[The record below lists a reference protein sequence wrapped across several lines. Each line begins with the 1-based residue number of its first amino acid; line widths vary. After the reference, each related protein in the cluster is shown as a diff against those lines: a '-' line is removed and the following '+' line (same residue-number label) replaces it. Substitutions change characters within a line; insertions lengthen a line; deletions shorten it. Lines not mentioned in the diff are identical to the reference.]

1 MLSLPQQNGPYPRVL
16 HRVERD
22 RSRDRLSSRRPHRRL
37 HHPVRRCTWLGEI
50 GLVAVVDDQA
60 DGDALWRL
68 AQQLGGRGHGQDQ
81 ARWIL
86 TQASR
91 ARMVAS
97 FTDLVEAKW
106 TAYIRRRFALDALF
120 ANHEILMTGRMDLPV
135 TPAPL

>member
-1 MLSLPQQNGPYPRVL
+1 MSFTELSATGRVTVFPL
-16 HRVERD
+16 DGLTVAYTT
-22 RSRDRLSSRRPHRRL
+22 RSGDARG
-37 HHPVRRCTWLGEI
+37 LGEI